1 MLRASGDL
9 EEAYYVRLEPGRQRL
24 VLDSLPRPG
33 DVPFMVE
40 LERPVRLTPGKP
52 VELKVFLDGGVCEVY
67 ADGKGAVSARL
78 YNRHSGDCGLFVNEG
93 RAHFRNIKLLT
104 L

>member
-1 MLRASGDL
+1 MLRASDDL

-24 VLDSLPRPG
+24 VLDSWPRPG

-40 LERPVRLTPGKP
+40 LERPIRLTPKNS
-52 VELKVFLDGGVCEVY
+52 VELKIFLDGSVCEVY
-67 ADGKGAVSARL
+67 ADSKVAMSARL
-78 YNRHSGDCGLFVNEG
+78 YNRYTGDWGLFVNEG
-93 RAHFRNIKLLT
+93 SVRFRNIKLMT

>member
-24 VLDSLPRPG
+24 VLDSWPRAG

-40 LERPVRLTPGKP
+40 LERPVRLKPGDS
-52 VELKVFLDGGVCEVY
+52 VDLKVFLDGSVCEVY

-78 YNRHSGDCGLFVNEG
+78 YNCHSGDWGLFVNEG